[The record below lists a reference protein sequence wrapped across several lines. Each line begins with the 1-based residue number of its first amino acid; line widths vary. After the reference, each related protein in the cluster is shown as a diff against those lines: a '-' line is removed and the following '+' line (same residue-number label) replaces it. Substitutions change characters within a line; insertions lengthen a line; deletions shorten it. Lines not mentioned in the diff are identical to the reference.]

1 VKEAAFRSRE
11 TAMKQNGYWLAQITT
26 FDQSGWPLAD
36 IPNGE
41 KLISA
46 LTIQD
51 LQKAA
56 IKYLRTDNYVR
67 VSLYPENF
75 PAAGNK

>member
-1 VKEAAFRSRE
+1 MDEAALRSRE
-11 TAMKQNGYWLAQITT
+11 TALKQNGYWLAQIST
-26 FDQSGWPLAD
+26 FDQSGWSLAE

-46 LTIQD
+46 LTSQD

-56 IKYLRTDNYVR
+56 VKYLRMDNYAHFT
-67 VSLYPENF
+67 LL
-75 PAAGNK
+75 PANQPPKPTP